1 MTRQMMFAI
10 SFRAGCAILG
20 ILFVGCGAF
29 CRPKPEPEITKFAPP
44 RCAGPGPCTPL
55 DYRVGVTLGP
65 HAALAVSRTTFLLY
79 AGINTAFGKASLK
92 LIQKGG

>member
-10 SFRAGCAILG
+10 SRGVCHIIGNFVALFAGRNHEIRAAG
-20 ILFVGCGAF
+20 
-29 CRPKPEPEITKFAPP
+29 

-65 HAALAVSRTTFLLY
+65 HAALAVSRTTFSLY
-79 AGINTAFGKASLK
+79 GINTAFGKASLK

>member
-10 SFRAGCAILG
+10 SRGVCHIIGNFALFAGRNHEIRAAA
-20 ILFVGCGAF
+20 VR
-29 CRPKPEPEITKFAPP
+29 RPRT
-44 RCAGPGPCTPL
+44 TPL

-65 HAALAVSRTTFLLY
+65 HAALAVSRTTFSLY
-79 AGINTAFGKASLK
+79 GINTAFGKASLK

>member
-10 SFRAGCAILG
+10 SRGVCHIIGNFVALFAGRNHEIRAAA
-20 ILFVGCGAF
+20 VR
-29 CRPKPEPEITKFAPP
+29 RPRT
-44 RCAGPGPCTPL
+44 TPL

-79 AGINTAFGKASLK
+79 GRINTAFGTRPKINPK
-92 LIQKGG
+92 NKKGG